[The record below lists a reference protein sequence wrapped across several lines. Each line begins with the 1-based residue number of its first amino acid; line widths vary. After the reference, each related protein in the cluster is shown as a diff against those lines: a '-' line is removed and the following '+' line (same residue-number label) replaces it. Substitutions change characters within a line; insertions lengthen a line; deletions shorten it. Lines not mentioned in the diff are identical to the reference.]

1 MGEAADDAMAA
12 RFAAVVQALEHERGV
27 THGKAGSR
35 LFGNSALKVHDKIFA
50 MVSSQGHF
58 VVKLPKARVDA
69 LVGEGAGRRFDAN
82 RGRPMSEW
90 LEVNS
95 ESAEDWL
102 ELAREALD
110 FVGT

>member
-1 MGEAADDAMAA
+1 MADAAGEIDT
-12 RFAAVVQALEHERGV
+12 RFGAVGQALGRRPGV
-27 THGKAGSR
+27 THSAAASRRFGSK
-35 LFGNSALKVHDKIFA
+35 ALKVHDKIFA
-50 MVSSQGHF
+50 MVSSHGHF

-69 LVGEGAGRRFDAN
+69 LVGEGAGRRFEAN

-95 ESAEDWL
+95 GSGEDWL
-102 ELAREALD
+102 ELAREALE

>member
-1 MGEAADDAMAA
+1 MTDPDNQTGA
-12 RFAAVVQALEHERGV
+12 RFAAIVETLVRRPGV
-27 THGKAGSR
+27 THAKYNSR
-35 LFGNSALKVHDKIFA
+35 LFGRSTLKVHDKIFA
-50 MVSSQGHF
+50 MVSSDGHF

-69 LVGEGAGRRFDAN
+69 LVGAGAGRRFDAN

-90 LEVNS
+90 LEVRS
-95 ESAEDWL
+95 ESAGDWL